1 MFICEVTKP
10 YAHKKLLASLKSMEP
25 EIVGQRLDKYKLTSI
40 IQDTLDQFKVEV
52 EFQNTPNV
60 PKDEINMNAGYS
72 QGIDKW
78 NDPDVYATNLDLLFN
93 DKQRTYSFSKEGFDE
108 LVVRIN
114 DAIGHERIHQR
125 QARKRKFK
133 VQGTPYK
140 GPGKDKAERDY
151 LGQPDEVEAFSYN
164 IASELLRRHDK
175 ETIINAFRTGDLSI
189 LKDSVNFVAY
199 LSSFEDTDN
208 KTMRNLINKI
218 LKYLENLD

>member
-72 QGIDKW
+72 QGIDAW
-78 NDPDVYATNLDLLFN
+78 NDPDIYATNLDLLFN

-108 LVVRIN
+108 LVIK
-114 DAIGHERIHQR
+114 IHQ
-125 QARKRKFK
+125 FI
-133 VQGTPYK
+133 Y
-140 GPGKDKAERDY
+140 
-151 LGQPDEVEAFSYN
+151 F
-164 IASELLRRHDK
+164 IF
-175 ETIINAFRTGDLSI
+175 I
-189 LKDSVNFVAY
+189 
-199 LSSFEDTDN
+199 
-208 KTMRNLINKI
+208 
-218 LKYLENLD
+218 